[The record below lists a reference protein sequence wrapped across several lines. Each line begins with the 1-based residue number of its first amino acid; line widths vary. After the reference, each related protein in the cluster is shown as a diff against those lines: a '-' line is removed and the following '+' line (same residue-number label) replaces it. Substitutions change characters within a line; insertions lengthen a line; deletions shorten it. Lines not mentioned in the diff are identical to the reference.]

1 LVTVNVKDFTRFTAL
16 SVEDWSRP
24 RSR

>member
-1 LVTVNVKDFTRFTAL
+1 LVTVNVKDFTRFRAL